1 MTIAVC
7 VKCGSMKFGAYT
19 RCQACNQYPETD
31 DERLYSLVFTDH
43 YLTVEKLKE
52 ISQSMLDG
60 APRPSLPPHQE
71 EKFRQSFAHPSAPAS
86 TDEERS

>member
-1 MTIAVC
+1 
-7 VKCGSMKFGAYT
+7 
-19 RCQACNQYPETD
+19 
-31 DERLYSLVFTDH
+31 LVFTDH